1 MYCLIMK
8 SISNTI
14 AYVEQFHLLFLDQLG
29 RKLDK
34 RHYAL
39 KGGCNLRFYL
49 KSIRYS
55 EDIDIDVQL
64 TSVDKL
70 QDCVD
75 QIIKGATFA
84 KILQSRGLTI
94 SFCSSLKQ
102 TATTRRWKLALT
114 LKGSELPLHTK
125 IEFSRR
131 GMSEPVVFEPVDGL
145 IMRDY
150 QLTPILA
157 SHYPADVAFRQK
169 VDALIHRSQTQ
180 ARDIYDLDHLLR
192 CGVSTQGMVLPKQ
205 WREAQQNA
213 MSVSFDDFKSQ
224 VLSFLSPEYQAQYA
238 VPEVWDEMVIRVVD
252 ALKGEPS

>member
-1 MYCLIMK
+1 MK

-14 AYVEQFHLLFLDQLG
+14 ADVEQFHLLFLDQLG

-55 EDIDIDVQL
+55 EDMDIDVQL
-64 TSVDKL
+64 TSVNKL
-70 QDCVD
+70 QDCVE
-75 QIIKGATFA
+75 QIIKGVSLT
-84 KILQSRGLTI
+84 KILQSRGMKVTY
-94 SFCSSLKQ
+94 CSSPKQ
-102 TATTRRWKLALT
+102 TETTQRWKLAIT
-114 LKGSELPLHTK
+114 STRSELPLHTK

-131 GMSEPVVFEPVDGL
+131 GMNEAVVFEPVDGL
-145 IMRDY
+145 LMRDY

-157 SHYPADVAFRQK
+157 SHYPADVAFKQK
-169 VDALIHRSQTQ
+169 VNALIHRTQTQ
-180 ARDIYDLDHLLR
+180 ARDIFDLDHLLR

-213 MSVSFDDFKSQ
+213 LSVSFDDFKSQ

-238 VPEVWDEMVIRVVD
+238 VPEVWDEMVLRVVD
-252 ALKGEPS
+252 AVKGDPA